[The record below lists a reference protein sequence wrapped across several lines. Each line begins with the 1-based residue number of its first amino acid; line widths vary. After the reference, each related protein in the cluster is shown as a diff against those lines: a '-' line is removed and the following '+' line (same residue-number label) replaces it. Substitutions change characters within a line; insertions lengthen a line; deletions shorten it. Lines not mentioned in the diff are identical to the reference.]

1 MEASIIGGWGFG
13 AALVLMMM
21 RVPIAY
27 VLVGVASVCSLIA
40 YAWRPG
46 GEFMFERG
54 LRPAMALIESN
65 AFDFIHSYSL
75 SMIPLF
81 IAAGHIAY
89 HSRITTDIYEAVRVW
104 LAKMPGGLAIASL
117 FGCGGFSAIT
127 GSSLACASSMGRI
140 CVPEM
145 LRFGYNKQL
154 ATSTV
159 AMGGTLGSL
168 IPPSVLFILYGMFT
182 EQSVNKLF
190 LAGVLPGILTICGFI
205 LVVVIWA
212 MVRPDHAPTPKEL
225 NFTNRDRLKAAIKG
239 WPALTLMTI
248 IIGGIYG
255 GFFTATE
262 AAAVCLLFTVGFGAL
277 SRRLTWADFLSSM
290 KETAFQSAA
299 LFFIAVGAKIFVS
312 FVSLTGVTGAFV
324 GFVEGLGLDPWMVLL
339 FIVLLYVVLG
349 MFLDSIGTMLL
360 TLPFVIPLVEGMGMD
375 LIWFGV
381 VVVKLLEIGLVTPPL
396 GMNVFVINSVV
407 GKDVKVH
414 TIFFGVMKFLVA
426 DFVVLGLI
434 VAFPIISLL
443 IPNSMG

>member
-1 MEASIIGGWGFG
+1 MEASIIGGWGF
-13 AALVLMMM
+13 AIALVLMIM
-21 RVPIAY
+21 RVPIAF
-27 VLVGVASVCSLIA
+27 VLVGVASACSLVT

-89 HSRITTDIYEAVRVW
+89 HSRITTDIYAAVRVW

-190 LAGVLPGILTICGFI
+190 LAGVLPGILTIGGFI

-212 MVRPDHAPTPKEL
+212 MVKPEHAPAPKDL
-225 NFTNRDRLKAAIKG
+225 NFTNRDRLKAALKG
-239 WPALTLMTI
+239 WPALALMTI

-262 AAAVCLLFTVGFGAL
+262 AAAVSLLFVIGFGAL
-277 SRRLTWADFLSSM
+277 SGRLSWADFLSSM

-324 GFVEGLGLDPWMVLL
+324 GFVDGLGLEPWMVLF
-339 FIVLLYVVLG
+339 FIVLLYIVLG

-396 GMNVFVINSVV
+396 GMNVFVISSVV
-407 GKDVKVH
+407 GKEIKVH

-426 DFVVLGLI
+426 DLVVLGLI